1 MFEVSMKNTMS
12 VSMFKYKQIFGDI
25 IQRIKVYVM
34 DYLFRVKVSSKI
46 LFNYKSTFKDISL
59 LAGKGVVAF
68 ENIHA
73 FIAYAYSSLPAR
85 MVSSSMFSCF
95 ELCGRGPRFSIL
107 PLSTFFFKFF
117 REFFSKTPRLVP
129 FFKFGFWGGV
139 VSFYES
145 TLGIAHDML
154 LKIKKASPNATCK
167 KRLSFK
173 AIRRSLKIDIK
184 NPFPAST
191 YIVPHFRKIATGGL
205 NYAA

>member
-1 MFEVSMKNTMS
+1 MTITLNNIAFQPIFEEKIMFEVSMKNTMS

-73 FIAYAYSSLPAR
+73 FIAYAYSS
-85 MVSSSMFSCF
+85 
-95 ELCGRGPRFSIL
+95 
-107 PLSTFFFKFF
+107 FFFKFF